1 MKFIFFVS
9 LTRMMPRLLLLV
21 TACLAGIGSAPAA
34 ALTAAPAVPVNFVF
48 FLIDD
53 LGWGDL
59 ACYGNPHVRTP
70 HIDQL
75 AREGVRFTDA
85 YAAAPVCSPARA
97 GLFTGRWPARVG
109 VTDAVGEAGIKWNGG
124 RKTIPPANASQLA
137 LAEITLAE
145 SLRTSGYAT
154 ASIGKWHLGGE
165 GFLAQDQGF
174 DVNFSGN
181 RLGSHK
187 SMFGPDYGIGLSAVS
202 SKEYLTDRLQR
213 EAEAFITRHRER
225 PFFVVVSHYAVH
237 RPVDAKPETVA
248 RQPAKG
254 PPPWGLVP
262 EYAAMIEDTDASIGR
277 MRDFLRDQ
285 GLEQNT
291 VIVFTSDNGAVRF
304 WGSNGGLRGT
314 KGTLYDAGIRVPLI
328 IRLPD
333 GTGAGRVSTVPVHG
347 CDLFPTL
354 LDLAG
359 VTPPAVL
366 QLDGAS
372 LVPVLRGAGGFP
384 AERPLFWHYPHYN
397 MHGATPASAL
407 RVGDLKLLEFFED
420 GRRELY
426 DLRVDPAEKKDLA
439 VSRPEVV
446 ARLAARL
453 AEFRQNTRAL
463 LPKPNPAYA
472 GVEPELP
479 ELRPFES
486 TRTLPGG
493 K

>member
-1 MKFIFFVS
+1 
-9 LTRMMPRLLLLV
+9 MMPRLLLLGA
-21 TACLAGIGSAPAA
+21 ACLAGLGSARAA
-34 ALTAAPAVPVNFVF
+34 APGAAPTAPVNFVF

-70 HIDQL
+70 HIDRL
-75 AREGVRFTDA
+75 AREGTRFTDA

-109 VTDAVGEAGIKWNGG
+109 VTDAIGEAGIKWNGG
-124 RKTIPPANASQLA
+124 RKTIPPGNASQLA
-137 LAEITLAE
+137 LGETTLAE
-145 SLRTSGYAT
+145 ALRAGGYAT
-154 ASIGKWHLGGE
+154 ASIGKWHLGAE

-187 SMFGPDYGIGLSAVS
+187 SMFGPDYGIGLPPAPAG
-202 SKEYLTDRLQR
+202 EYLTDRLQH

-225 PFFVVVSHYAVH
+225 PFFVVLSHYAVH
-237 RPVDAKPETVA
+237 RPVAARPETVA

-262 EYAAMIEDTDASIGR
+262 EYAAMIEDVDTSVGR
-277 MRDFLRDQ
+277 MTEFLREQ
-285 GLEQNT
+285 GLERRT

-314 KGTLYDAGIRVPLI
+314 KGVLYEAGIRVPLI
-328 IRLPD
+328 VRLPD
-333 GTGAGRVSTVPVHG
+333 GTGAGRVSNSPVHG

-359 VTPPAVL
+359 VTPPDGL
-366 QLDGAS
+366 RLDGTS
-372 LVPVLRGAGGFP
+372 LVPLLRSAAGFP
-384 AERPLFWHYPHYN
+384 SERPLFWHYPHYN
-397 MHGATPASAL
+397 MHGATPASAV
-407 RVGDLKLLEFFED
+407 RVGDYTLLEFFED

-426 DLRVDPAEKKDLA
+426 DLRADPAEKNDLA
-439 VSRPEVV
+439 AARPEIV

-453 AEFRQNTRAL
+453 AEFREASGAL
-463 LPKPNPAYA
+463 LPKANPAYA
-472 GVEPELP
+472 GVEPTLP

-486 TRTLPGG
+486 TRTVPGG